1 MTWSLPTTNNFYKF
15 CAVFGLIIMI
25 GPTSALTCLLVYTTD
40 MFEKVESG
48 TTNLMID
55 MRNQKRLNLLTETNH
70 SESALIKE
78 REKLIRERTAN
89 TIVLKKN
96 LTKQEVDLEKAQ
108 TSLGYAK
115 ITFFPTII
123 LYIAGAALTLFG
135 YRNRFKTQL
144 SKDKKP

>member
-1 MTWSLPTTNNFYKF
+1 MTWSLPNSDKFYKH
-15 CAVFGLIIMI
+15 CSVFGLIIML
-25 GPTSALTCLLVYTTD
+25 GPTSALICLLVYTTD

-55 MRNQKRLNLLTETNH
+55 TRNQKRLNKLTEKNH

-89 TIVLKKN
+89 TVALKQN
-96 LTKQEVDLEKAQ
+96 LTKQEVNLEKAQ
-108 TSLGYAK
+108 TSLRYAK

-123 LYIAGAALTLFG
+123 LYIAGAALTFFG
-135 YRNRFKTQL
+135 YRNKKKILL
-144 SKDKKP
+144 SKD